1 MIGCSLITYHIRD
14 LARLPVP
21 PVFIY
26 DILCILIVYD
36 HYHEQSISYKV
47 HPNRLNN
54 YLYAYWVIL
63 HAFSLSAVSFIFPF
77 I

>member
-1 MIGCSLITYHIRD
+1 MQLNHILE

-26 DILCILIVYD
+26 DIRCILIFYD

-47 HPNRLNN
+47 HPNRHNN
-54 YLYAYWVIL
+54 DLYACWVIL
-63 HAFSLSAVSFIFPF
+63 HAFSLSAVSSIFPF